1 MKRSYPKD
9 PGAGGS
15 NGQSISENGNGVTGF
30 KQPPNARLINLHRQG
45 LPIYN
50 VRKQI
55 VDKVKRHQTLILL
68 SDTGS
73 GKSTQI
79 PQYLYEDGVHQDK
92 MIAVTQP
99 RRVAAITVAKRVAQE
114 QGGTVGDV
122 VGYAVRFEDVT
133 SENTQIKFMTDG
145 ILFREALS
153 DQLLKNYSIII
164 LDEAHERTIATDVL
178 FGIVKKAQQIRRTKL
193 LEPLKVVVM
202 SATMDVDHFAQ
213 YFNNCPPLYL
223 RGSNFTVKV
232 FQCLDNINYLEACV
246 TTIFQIHEKQND
258 GGDILV
264 FLTGQEE
271 IESMASLV
279 RRLAKTIY
287 QRDHLRLVVY
297 PMYAAMTQNSQMDAF
312 LPAPPFTRKVIL
324 ATNIAET
331 SITIPGIKY
340 VIDCGKSK
348 VRAFDSLTGIDTL
361 KVTWISKAQAWQRTG
376 RAGRMEDG
384 ECYRVYTSEEFQ
396 AMEANSKPEI
406 LRCNITA
413 SVLQLLALGIDS
425 RQFDFL
431 DKPPADAIDCALQ
444 ELKELGAILS
454 VETPALT
461 TIGWK
466 MSKLPLDPKYSKL
479 LLSASEFGCLEEIL
493 SIVAMLSSENIF
505 LNNNQKRDQLLT
517 VHAKFHAKCGDH
529 LTLLNVFN
537 EYRTKDKPKRWCFDN
552 FLLERNLSHAAAVR
566 QQLVDICQSL
576 NLQSSTCHNDP
587 VPIVKCLLGGLYKNV
602 AELQR
607 DNSYLT
613 LSSRTR
619 CRIHPSSVLAGRARP
634 GYVLFT
640 ELVQTGNSYLR
651 TVSELE
657 PEWIG
662 EVVPHCAFLDRITC
676 GGNRGSSSSYTTSY
690 HGIR

>member
-1 MKRSYPKD
+1 MKRLYPRD
-9 PGAGGS
+9 PGAGS
-15 NGQSISENGNGVTGF
+15 SASSPENGNGATGF
-30 KQPPNARLINLHRQG
+30 KQPPSARLINLHRQS
-45 LPIYN
+45 LPIFH

-55 VDKVKRHQTLILL
+55 VDGVKRHQTMVLL

-79 PQYLYEDGVHQDK
+79 AQYLYEESVNQGK

-122 VGYAVRFEDVT
+122 VGYTVRFEDVT

-145 ILFREALS
+145 ILFREALT
-153 DQLLKNYSIII
+153 DQLLKNYNIII

-202 SATMDVDHFAQ
+202 SATMNVDHFTK
-213 YFNNCPPLYL
+213 YFNNCPTLYL
-223 RGSNFTVKV
+223 RGSNYTVKI
-232 FQCLDNINYLEACV
+232 FQCLDNVHYLEACI
-246 TTIFQIHEKQND
+246 TTIFQIHEHQNSSN
-258 GGDILV
+258 GDILV

-271 IESMASLV
+271 IESTASLV

-297 PMYAAMTQNSQMDAF
+297 PMYAAMSQHSQMDAF

-340 VIDCGKSK
+340 VIDCGRSK
-348 VRAFDSLTGIDTL
+348 VRVFNSLTGIDTL
-361 KVTWISKAQAWQRTG
+361 QVEWISKAQAWQRTG
-376 RAGRMEDG
+376 RAGRIEDG
-384 ECYRVYTSEEFQ
+384 ECYRAYSSNEYK
-396 AMEANSKPEI
+396 AMEAHSKPEI
-406 LRCNITA
+406 LRCNIAA

-431 DKPPADAIDCALQ
+431 DKPPTDTIDSALQ

-461 TIGWK
+461 PLGWK
-466 MSKLPLDPKYSKL
+466 MAKLPLDPKYSKI
-479 LLSASEFGCLEEIL
+479 LLSASEFGCLEEAL
-493 SIVAMLSSENIF
+493 SIVAMLSSENVF
-505 LNNNQKRDQLLT
+505 LSSNQKREQLLT
-517 VHAKFHAKCGDH
+517 AHAKFHAKCGDH
-529 LTLLNVFN
+529 ITLLNVFN

-566 QQLVDICQSL
+566 QQLVDICQKLGLKST
-576 NLQSSTCHNDP
+576 TCHNDP
-587 VPIVKCLLGGLYKNV
+587 VPVVKCLLSGLYKNV
-602 AELQR
+602 ATLQM
-607 DNSYLT
+607 DNSYIGMF
-613 LSSRTR
+613 SRAR

-634 GYVLFT
+634 AYLLFT
-640 ELVQTGNSYLR
+640 ELIKTGNSYLR

-657 PEWIG
+657 YQWIMD
-662 EVVPHCAFLDRITC
+662 EPNCDSLSLSSDN
-676 GGNRGSSSSYTTSY
+676 NRGSNTSYATSY